1 MADTPVTTSAPA
13 ESSAPV
19 ESTESIVA
27 EAAADLRSE
36 EAGPVEGAASAATG
50 TTTGSTTPSAPSE
63 PTAPLTTTEKDELA
77 EMLGI
82 QGDGTTKWTTRV
94 NYSKVHKAVKALQ
107 AKQAEAH
114 AAALKSHEDAS
125 ASTRQQIERFDSMV
139 NNPDQ
144 LLRALAAVNPAYA
157 AFVKGAAPAA
167 TGTPTRI
174 ETIEDLNRVIDAQ
187 VAARL
192 KPIETERAAAQFEAQ
207 AIPKIKGMLADAQ
220 TWPLFKENQQEI
232 QKAVAALPQNLAP
245 EVVLR
250 MAYQSIVL
258 PKLAANRDTVR
269 AEVMAELKNHPH
281 SSTVTTTV
289 SGRGVQSPEA
299 VDTESIVRQAMA
311 KLKD

>member
-1 MADTPVTTSAPA
+1 MADTPVTAAPA

-36 EAGPVEGAASAATG
+36 E
-50 TTTGSTTPSAPSE
+50 SAPSE
-63 PTAPLTTTEKDELA
+63 PTGSTGSTTTSTTQPAAPAAPLTAAEKDELA
-77 EMLGI
+77 EALGI
-82 QGDGTTKWTTRV
+82 TATDSTKWTTRI
-94 NYSKVHKAVKALQ
+94 NYSKVHKAVKAMQ
-107 AKQAEAH
+107 EKVAAAH
-114 AAALKSHEDAS
+114 AAALKSHEDQS

-144 LLRALAAVNPAYA
+144 LLKALAQVNPAYA

-167 TGTPTRI
+167 TGTPGRI
-174 ETIEDLNRVIDAQ
+174 ETMEDLQKVIDQQ
-187 VAARL
+187 VAQRL
-192 KPIETERAAAQFEAQ
+192 APIEKERQSAQFIAEAV
-207 AIPKIKGMLADAQ
+207 PRIKAQLAEAQ
-220 TWPLFKENQQEI
+220 TWPLFKENQAEI
-232 QKAVAALPQNLAP
+232 QAAVKALPQHLAP
-245 EVVLR
+245 DVVLR
-250 MAYQSIVL
+250 MAYQSVVL

-269 AEVMAELKNHPH
+269 AEVMAELKNRPH
-281 SSTVTTTV
+281 ASTVTTTV